1 MPHWNDLTDAE
12 RQAIIAA
19 VAHDEV
25 WDGKIAIDVYEA
37 IRRVMDARR

>member
-12 RQAIIAA
+12 KRAIIDA
-19 VAHDEV
+19 VAHDEN

-37 IRRVMDARR
+37 VRRVMDARR